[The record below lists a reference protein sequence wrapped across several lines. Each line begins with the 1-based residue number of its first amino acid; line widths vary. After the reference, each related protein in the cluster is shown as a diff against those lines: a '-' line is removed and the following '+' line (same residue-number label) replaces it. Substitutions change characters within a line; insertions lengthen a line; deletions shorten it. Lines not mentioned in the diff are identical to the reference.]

1 MIRLK
6 LKCIIFLFAYF
17 IVDIDTQIFLSPVG
31 FKASPFGISQLQAQE
46 QKTRR
51 RVRRRPSAA
60 SRQLNSALIAAK
72 EGNFAEAS
80 RKLFS
85 LRTHPDFR
93 NRRGKIYYLLG
104 LMLYKMELYQ
114 VSAFQFSEVISRQ
127 DKKYLQPSIEKL
139 IRLTSE
145 ILNSDAV
152 LNYSLGKINLRRF
165 PKKYRDQL
173 QLRVGEAQMSNR
185 QFTEAI
191 RTFRRVAEG
200 SLAYPKA
207 KYLEGLAYVENDQP
221 RRAFRAFAQLADS
234 RSDVSINDSVRS
246 TALMGMARIS
256 YQLQDWDRA
265 IELYR
270 RIPRDTQQWF
280 DSLFEI
286 TWAQLR
292 AAQLRFALGNFHSL
306 HSPYYEVNYKPES
319 LILRAILYLYI
330 CQYDEME
337 KTLNFFEKVYFPV
350 RQKLR
355 RYMNTNPAPRN
366 IYKDLDLVYQDSSSY
381 KNREST
387 KIPYIVAKSILREGN
402 VKDGMSYITQIRTEL
417 ERVGNMPG
425 DWQSSKLGR
434 YAKRLLTKRIQN
446 AQLTMGQSISTHMR
460 RIRKE
465 LAQMISQ
472 HGLARYEMLNAK
484 KDTLKTK
491 IASKAN
497 KQESVQ
503 AQRSRSFYVQGG
515 YEYWPFQGEYWL
527 DELGNYYYLGVNS
540 CGRSVKK
547 N

>member
-1 MIRLK
+1 MIGLK
-6 LKCIIFLFAYF
+6 LKCIIFVFAYL
-17 IVDIDTQIFLSPVG
+17 IVDINTPLFFSSVKPKTPLL
-31 FKASPFGISQLQAQE
+31 GISSLQAQE
-46 QKTRR
+46 QRSR

-60 SRQLNSALIAAK
+60 SRQLNSALILAK
-72 EGNFAEAS
+72 QGDFPEAS
-80 RKLFS
+80 RRLFD
-85 LRTHPDFR
+85 LRSHPDFR

-104 LMLYKMELYQ
+104 LMLYKMGLYQ

-127 DKKYLQPSIEKL
+127 DKRYLQPSIEKL

-152 LNYSLGKINLRRF
+152 LNYSLGRVNLKRF

-173 QLRVGEAQMSNR
+173 QLRIGEVQMSNK

-191 RTFRRVAEG
+191 RTLRRVDQD

-207 KYLEGLAYVENDQP
+207 KYLEGLAYAENDQP
-221 RRAFRAFAQLADS
+221 RRAFRSFARLADS
-234 RSDVSINDSVRS
+234 RSNLPVNDSIRA

-280 DSLFEI
+280 NSLFEI

-306 HSPYYEVNYKPES
+306 HSPYYEANYQPES
-319 LILRAILYLYI
+319 LILRSILYLYI

-337 KTLNFFEKVYFPV
+337 KTLNFFEKVYFPA

-355 RYMNTNPAPRN
+355 RYMNTKPSPRGV
-366 IYKDLDLVYQDSSSY
+366 YKDFDVVYQKKASY
-381 KNREST
+381 QDEGNT
-387 KIPYIVAKSILREGN
+387 KVPYIVAKSILREGD
-402 VKDGMSYITQIRTEL
+402 VRDGMSYITQVRTEL
-417 ERVGNMPG
+417 DKVQSMSGA
-425 DWQSSKLGR
+425 WQSSKLGR
-434 YAKRLLTKRIQN
+434 YAKRLLSKRIQN
-446 AQLTMGQSISTHMR
+446 AQLTVGQNIGVHMR

-484 KDTLKTK
+484 KDTVKTR
-491 IASKAN
+491 IASRKD
-497 KQESVQ
+497 KQESIQ
-503 AQRSRSFYVQGG
+503 SQRSRSFYIQGG

-527 DELGNYYYLGVNS
+527 DEIGNYYYLGVNS
-540 CGRSVKK
+540 CEKQI
-547 N
+547 NN

>member
-1 MIRLK
+1 MGYPHCKHKNKR
-6 LKCIIFLFAYF
+6 
-17 IVDIDTQIFLSPVG
+17 
-31 FKASPFGISQLQAQE
+31 QE
-46 QKTRR
+46 EEELRK
-51 RVRRRPSAA
+51 RRPSAA

-72 EGNFAEAS
+72 EGDFAEAS

-85 LRTHPDFR
+85 LRTHPEFK

-104 LMLYKMELYQ
+104 LMLYKMDLYQ

-165 PKKYRDQL
+165 PKKYRGQL
-173 QLRVGEAQMSNR
+173 QLRVGEAQMNNK

-191 RTFRRVAEG
+191 RTFRRVEED

-221 RRAFRAFAQLADS
+221 RRAFRSFARLVDS
-234 RSDVSINDSVRS
+234 RSSLPINDSVRS
-246 TALMGMARIS
+246 TALMGMARVS

-270 RIPRDTQQWF
+270 RIPRDTEQWF

-306 HSPYYEVNYKPES
+306 HSPHYEANYQPES

-337 KTLNFFEKVYFPV
+337 KTLDFFEKVYFPV

-355 RYMNTNPAPRN
+355 RYMNKSPAPRN
-366 IYKDLDLVYQDSSSY
+366 IYKDIDLVYQDSSSY
-381 KNREST
+381 ENRESM
-387 KIPYIVAKSILREGN
+387 KIPYIVAKSVLREGN
-402 VKDGMSYITQIRTEL
+402 VKDGMSYITQVRAEL
-417 ERVGNMPG
+417 ERIQAMPDNWRG
-425 DWQSSKLGR
+425 SRLGR

-446 AQLTMGQSISTHMR
+446 AQLTIGQNISTHMR

-491 IASKAN
+491 IASKSN

-540 CGRSVKK
+540 CGRYVK
-547 N
+547 NN

>member
-6 LKCIIFLFAYF
+6 LQCVIFIFVYF
-17 IVDIDTQIFLSPVG
+17 LIDINTPFFFSSVDIKTT
-31 FKASPFGISQLQAQE
+31 PFGISSLQAQE
-46 QKTRR
+46 QKRR
-51 RVRRRPSAA
+51 RVRRRRSPA
-60 SRQLNSALIAAK
+60 SRQLNSALISAK
-72 EGNFAEAS
+72 QGDFAEAS
-80 RKLFS
+80 RKLFN
-85 LRTHPDFR
+85 LRSHPSFR

-104 LMLYKMELYQ
+104 LMLFKMDLYQ

-152 LNYSLGKINLRRF
+152 LNYSLGKIDLRKF
-165 PKKYRDQL
+165 PKRYRDLL
-173 QLRVGEAQMSNR
+173 QLRIGEVQMNNK
-185 QFTEAI
+185 QFTEAV
-191 RTFRRVAEG
+191 RTFRRVEEG

-221 RRAFRAFAQLADS
+221 KRAFRSFAKLADS
-234 RSDVSINDSVRS
+234 RSEQPINDSVRA
-246 TALMGMARIS
+246 TATMGMARIA

-292 AAQLRFALGNFHSL
+292 SAQLRFTLGNFHSL
-306 HSPYYEVNYKPES
+306 HSPYYETNYQPES

-337 KTLNFFEKVYFPV
+337 RTLNFFEKVYFPV

-355 RYMNTNPAPRN
+355 KYMNTNPSPRN
-366 IYKDLDLVYQDSSSY
+366 LYRDFDVVYQNNASY
-381 KNREST
+381 QNQGNLKV
-387 KIPYIVAKSILREGN
+387 PYMVAKSVLREGD
-402 VKDGMSYITQIRTEL
+402 VKNGMSYITQVNTEL
-417 ERVGNMPG
+417 RKVQSMPEH
-425 DWQSSKLGR
+425 WQSSKLGR
-434 YAKRLLTKRIQN
+434 YAERLLTKRIKN
-446 AQLTMGQSISTHMR
+446 AQLTVGQNIATHMR

-491 IASKAN
+491 IALKKSDGKTI
-497 KQESVQ
+497 Q
-503 AQRSRSFYVQGG
+503 AERSRSFYVQGG

-527 DELGNYYYLGVNS
+527 DEIGNYYYLGVNS
-540 CGRSVKK
+540 CEKYSK
-547 N
+547 NN

>member
-1 MIRLK
+1 MRRLK
-6 LKCIIFLFAYF
+6 LQCFIFIFIYF
-17 IVDIDTQIFLSPVG
+17 IVDISFFFSPIDIKV
-31 FKASPFGISQLQAQE
+31 SSFGISSLQAQE
-46 QKTRR
+46 QKRRKIRR
-51 RVRRRPSAA
+51 RSPAA
-60 SRQLNSALIAAK
+60 RQLNSALMSAK
-72 EGNFAEAS
+72 EGDFADA
-80 RKLFS
+80 S
-85 LRTHPDFR
+85 LRLFNLRSHPDFR

-104 LMLYKMELYQ
+104 LMLFKMDLYQ

-152 LNYSLGKINLRRF
+152 LNYSLGKINLKRF

-173 QLRVGEAQMSNR
+173 QLRIGEAQMSNK

-191 RTFRRVAEG
+191 RTLKRVDEG

-221 RRAFRAFAQLADS
+221 KRAFRSFAKLADS
-234 RSDVSINDSVRS
+234 RSQWPVNDSVRA
-246 TALMGMARIS
+246 TALMGMARVS

-270 RIPRDTQQWF
+270 RIPRDTEQWF
-280 DSLFEI
+280 ESLFEI

-292 AAQLRFALGNFHSL
+292 SAKLRFTLGNFHSL
-306 HSPYYEVNYKPES
+306 HSPHYEANYQPES

-330 CQYDEME
+330 CQYDEMGR
-337 KTLNFFEKVYFPV
+337 TLSFFEKVYFPV
-350 RQKLR
+350 RKKLR
-355 RYMNTNPAPRN
+355 KYMGTNPSPKT
-366 IYKDLDLVYQDSSSY
+366 IYKDFDLVYQNQASY
-381 KNREST
+381 QNQKRM
-387 KIPYIVAKSILREGN
+387 KIPYIVARGILKEGN
-402 VKDGMSYITQIRTEL
+402 VKDGMSYITQVNAEL
-417 ERVGNMPG
+417 KKVQNMP
-425 DWQSSKLGR
+425 DRWQSSKLGR
-434 YAKRLLTKRIQN
+434 YAKRLLSKRIQN
-446 AQLTMGQSISTHMR
+446 AQLTVGQNIAVHMK

-491 IASKAN
+491 IALKKSSK
-497 KQESVQ
+497 KSIQTE
-503 AQRSRSFYVQGG
+503 RGRSFYVQGG

-540 CGRSVKK
+540 CERYAK
-547 N
+547 NN

>member
-6 LKCIIFLFAYF
+6 LQCIIFICAYF
-17 IVDIDTQIFLSPVG
+17 IVDVNTSFFFSSIDVRTPV
-31 FKASPFGISQLQAQE
+31 FGISYLQAQE
-46 QKTRR
+46 QKRR
-51 RVRRRPSAA
+51 RIRRRSPA
-60 SRQLNSALIAAK
+60 SRQLNSALASAK
-72 EGNFAEAS
+72 QGDFAEAS
-80 RKLFS
+80 RKLFN
-85 LRTHPDFR
+85 LRSHPSFK

-104 LMLYKMELYQ
+104 LMLFKMELYQ

-127 DKKYLQPSIEKL
+127 DKKYLQPSMEKL

-152 LNYSLGKINLRRF
+152 LNYSLGKINLKRF

-173 QLRVGEAQMSNR
+173 QLRIGEAHMKNK

-191 RTFRRVAEG
+191 RTFRHVNNG

-207 KYLEGLAYVENDQP
+207 KYLEGLAYAENDQP
-221 RRAFRAFAQLADS
+221 KRAFRSFAKLADS
-234 RSDVSINDSVRS
+234 RSELPVNDPIRA
-246 TALMGMARIS
+246 TALMGMARMS
-256 YQLQDWDRA
+256 YQLQDWNRA

-270 RIPRDTQQWF
+270 RVPRDTEQWF

-292 AAQLRFALGNFHSL
+292 AAKLRFTLGNFHSL
-306 HSPYYEVNYKPES
+306 HSPHYEANYQPES
-319 LILRAILYLYI
+319 LILRSILYLYI

-337 KTLNFFEKVYFPV
+337 KTLNFFEKIYFPA

-355 RYMNTNPAPRN
+355 KYIGANPSPKN
-366 IYKDLDLVYQDSSSY
+366 IYKDFDVVYQDHASY
-381 KNREST
+381 QNQTRM
-387 KIPYIVAKSILREGN
+387 KIPYIVAKSILEEGD
-402 VKDGMSYITQIRTEL
+402 VKDGMSYITQVNAEL
-417 ERVGNMPG
+417 KKVQNMPNN
-425 DWQSSKLGR
+425 WQSSKLGR
-434 YAKRLLTKRIQN
+434 YAKRLLSKRVQN
-446 AQLTMGQSISTHMR
+446 AQLTVGQSIAVHMK

-491 IASKAN
+491 IALKKSMKKN
-497 KQESVQ
+497 MQTEK
-503 AQRSRSFYVQGG
+503 SRSFYVQGG

-540 CGRSVKK
+540 CENYAR
-547 N
+547 NN

>member
-6 LKCIIFLFAYF
+6 LKYIVFLLAYF
-17 IVDIDTQIFLSPVG
+17 IIDIDTPFFLSSVE
-31 FKASPFGISQLQAQE
+31 FKTSSFGIPSLQAQE
-46 QKTRR
+46 QKRR

-72 EGNFAEAS
+72 EGDFAEAS

-85 LRTHPDFR
+85 LRTHPDFA

-104 LMLYKMELYQ
+104 LMLYKMDLYQ

-173 QLRVGEAQMSNR
+173 QLRVGEAQMNNK
-185 QFTEAI
+185 QFGEAI
-191 RTFRRVAEG
+191 RTFRRVGEG
-200 SLAYPKA
+200 SLSYPKA

-221 RRAFRAFAQLADS
+221 RRAFRSFANLLDS
-234 RSDVSINDSVRS
+234 RSDLPVNDSVRA
-246 TALMGMARIS
+246 TALMGMARVS
-256 YQLQDWDRA
+256 YQQQDWNRA

-270 RIPRDTQQWF
+270 RVPRDTEQWF

-306 HSPYYEVNYKPES
+306 HSPYYEANYQPES

-337 KTLNFFEKVYFPV
+337 KTLNFFEKVYFPE

-355 RYMNTNPAPRN
+355 RYMNMNPRPRDV
-366 IYKDLDLVYQDSSSY
+366 YKDFDVVYQNGFSD
-381 KNREST
+381 KNKES
-387 KIPYIVAKSILREGN
+387 KKVPYIVAKSILREGN
-402 VKDGMSYITQIRTEL
+402 VKDGMSYITQVKTEL
-417 ERVGNMPG
+417 EKVRGMPAN
-425 DWQSSKLGR
+425 WQSSKLGN

-446 AQLTMGQSISTHMR
+446 AQLTVGKNIDVHMR

-540 CGRSVKK
+540 CERSVKK

>member
-6 LKCIIFLFAYF
+6 LQCIIFIFVYL
-17 IVDIDTQIFLSPVG
+17 IIDIDIPLLFSSVDVKTPS
-31 FKASPFGISQLQAQE
+31 FGISLLQAQE
-46 QKTRR
+46 QKKR
-51 RVRRRPSAA
+51 RVRRKRRSPA
-60 SRQLNSALIAAK
+60 SRQLNSALISAK
-72 EGNFAEAS
+72 QGDFVEAS
-80 RKLFS
+80 RKLFN
-85 LRTHPDFR
+85 LRSHPAFR
-93 NRRGKIYYLLG
+93 NRSGKIYYLLG
-104 LMLYKMELYQ
+104 LMLFKMDLYQ

-127 DKKYLQPSIEKL
+127 DKKYLQSSIEKL

-152 LNYSLGKINLRRF
+152 LNYSLGKIDLKSF
-165 PKKYRDQL
+165 PKKYRDIL
-173 QLRVGEAQMSNR
+173 QLRIGEAQMNNK

-191 RTFRRVAEG
+191 RTFRRVEEG
-200 SLAYPKA
+200 SLVYPKA
-207 KYLEGLAYVENDQP
+207 KYMEGLAHAENGQP
-221 RRAFRAFAQLADS
+221 KRAFSSFAKLVNS
-234 RSDVSINDSVRS
+234 RSEQPIDDSIRA
-246 TALMGMARIS
+246 TATMGMARIA

-292 AAQLRFALGNFHSL
+292 AAQLRFTLGNFHSL
-306 HSPYYEVNYKPES
+306 HSPHYEANYQPES

-337 KTLNFFEKVYFPV
+337 RTLTFFEKVYFPV

-355 RYMNTNPAPRN
+355 RYMNTKPSPKNVYRDFN
-366 IYKDLDLVYQDSSSY
+366 VVYQNNASY
-381 KNREST
+381 QNQENL
-387 KIPYIVAKSILREGN
+387 KIPYIVAKSILKEGD
-402 VKDGMSYITQIRTEL
+402 VKDGMSYITQVNAEL
-417 ERVGNMPG
+417 KKVQSMPG
-425 DWQSSKLGR
+425 HWQSSKLGR
-434 YAKRLLTKRIQN
+434 YAERLLTKRIKN
-446 AQLTMGQSISTHMR
+446 AQLTVGQNIDVHMR

-491 IASKAN
+491 IALKKSKG
-497 KQESVQ
+497 KTVQ
-503 AQRSRSFYVQGG
+503 AERSRSFYTQGG

-540 CGRSVKK
+540 CDKYAK

>member
-1 MIRLK
+1 MIGLK
-6 LKCIIFLFAYF
+6 LKCVVFIFAYL
-17 IVDIDTQIFLSPVG
+17 IIDIDMSVFVSSMT
-31 FKASPFGISQLQAQE
+31 FKASSFGISSLEAQE
-46 QKTRR
+46 QKSR
-51 RVRRRPSAA
+51 RVRRRPSAS
-60 SRQLNSALIAAK
+60 SRQLNSALILAK
-72 EGNFAEAS
+72 QGNFAEAS
-80 RKLFS
+80 RRLFD
-85 LRTHPDFR
+85 LRSHPDFR

-104 LMLYKMELYQ
+104 LMLYKMGLYQ
-114 VSAFQFSEVISRQ
+114 VSAFQFSEVISKQ

-152 LNYSLGKINLRRF
+152 LNYSLGRINLKRF

-173 QLRVGEAQMSNR
+173 QLRIGEVQMDNK

-191 RTFRRVAEG
+191 RSLRGVDQN

-207 KYLEGLAYVENDQP
+207 KYLEGLAYAENDQL
-221 RRAFRAFAQLADS
+221 RRAFRSFAKLADS
-234 RSDVSINDSVRS
+234 RSRVSVNDSIRA

-270 RIPRDTQQWF
+270 RIPKDTEQWF

-292 AAQLRFALGNFHSL
+292 AAKLRFALGNFHSL
-306 HSPYYEVNYKPES
+306 HSPYYEANYQPES

-330 CQYDEME
+330 CQYDEMG
-337 KTLNFFEKVYFPV
+337 KTLSFFEKVYFPA

-355 RYMNTNPAPRN
+355 RYMNTNPSPKN
-366 IYKDLDLVYQDSSSY
+366 IYKDFDQVYQKNASY
-381 KNREST
+381 QNKEDM
-387 KIPYIVAKSILREGN
+387 KVPYIVAKSILKEGD
-402 VKDGMSYITQIRTEL
+402 VKGGMSYITQVRTEL
-417 ERVGNMPG
+417 EKVQSMSGS
-425 DWQSSKLGR
+425 WQGSKLGR
-434 YAKRLLTKRIQN
+434 YAKRLLSKRIQN
-446 AQLTMGQSISTHMR
+446 AQLTVGQNITVHMR

-491 IASKAN
+491 IASKKN
-497 KQESVQ
+497 KQESIQ
-503 AQRSRSFYVQGG
+503 SQRSRSFYVQGG

-540 CGRSVKK
+540 CEKTI
-547 N
+547 NQ